1 MKTATAVTNAERL
14 PVQGRSAER
23 LPVQERSEA
32 CEIIRL
38 PTLGT
43 FSIYCDGVLHARMQ
57 GTAAMVRN
65 RVVEL
70 SSSRPEHDWGY
81 E

>member
-1 MKTATAVTNAERL
+1 MKTATAVTNAEHL
-14 PVQGRSAER
+14 PVQG
-23 LPVQERSEA
+23 RSEA

-43 FSIYCDGVLHARMQ
+43 FSIYCDGMLHARMQ
-57 GTAAMVRN
+57 GTTAMVRT

-70 SSSRPEHDWGY
+70 SSSRPEHDWDY